1 MSPRSRLLAVL
12 AACAAL
18 GACASAPAPVNS
30 SGQGVQEIAV
40 GSRGPVQGVGVGGR
54 DIAAMTNQMA
64 RDILSSKGVMG
75 DGAAAPRVIIDAQF
89 FKIDGSQPMNRNL
102 ISQRLLVELNRAA
115 AGRLMFVGRRHAGM
129 VAAERDLKRDGVTD
143 SGSKPMSKAQLGAD
157 YRLAGTFS
165 TLDSVQGK
173 TGMQQRYSQFVFELV
188 DVETSNIVW
197 TGLYEVERAG
207 ADDVVYR

>member
-1 MSPRSRLLAVL
+1 MTPSSRILALLA
-12 AACAAL
+12 CATL
-18 GACASAPAPVNS
+18 VACASTPPPANS
-30 SGQGVQEIAV
+30 SGKGVQEVAV
-40 GSRGPVQGVGVGGR
+40 GSRGPVEGVGVGGR

-75 DGAAAPRVIIDAQF
+75 DGAQAPRVIIDSQYF
-89 FKIDGSQPMNRNL
+89 RIDGSQPMNRNL

-165 TLDSVQGK
+165 TLDTVQAK
-173 TGMQQRYSQFVFELV
+173 SGMQQRYSQFVFELV
-188 DVETSNIVW
+188 DVESSNIVW
-197 TGLYEVERAG
+197 TGIYEVERAG

>member
-1 MSPRSRLLAVL
+1 MTPSSRLLAVL
-12 AACAAL
+12 VSAAL
-18 GACASAPAPVNS
+18 GACASSPGPANPA
-30 SGQGVQEIAV
+30 GQGVQEIAV
-40 GSRGPVQGVGVGGR
+40 GSRGPVEGVGVGGR
-54 DIAAMTNQMA
+54 DIASMTNQMA
-64 RDILSSKGVMG
+64 RDILSSRGVMG
-75 DGAAAPRVIIDAQF
+75 DGGQPPRVIIDSQY

-115 AGRLMFVGRRHAGM
+115 AGRLLFVGRRHAAM

-143 SGSKPMSKAQLGAD
+143 SGSKPMTKAQLGAD

-165 TLDSVQGK
+165 TLDSVQAK
-173 TGMQQRYSQFVFELV
+173 SGMQQRYSQFVFELV

-197 TGLYEVERAG
+197 TGIYEVERAG